1 MNGLDYA
8 ILLLMTISIVSG
20 AYNGFVFSALNAVSF
35 FLSWILSL
43 IFYPLLSRHLM
54 TRYESLFQ
62 RLVHFTE
69 GSSKI
74 PSVEA
79 RNARLSSLSETQIGN
94 LLEEI
99 QLPNPFHR
107 ILAADVFAANG
118 SAQTLGQYFDTTIAV
133 ILVNILSFLLLFFL
147 IKLFFVVLLSVSKA
161 VVNLP
166 VLKQFDALLGGAF
179 GVLRGFFVLYF
190 LFAMIPIIMTLAPVD
205 VLGEYLEGSRFA
217 GFFYQFNL
225 FTSLV
230 RGKPS

>member
-1 MNGLDYA
+1 MDYG
-8 ILLLMTISIVSG
+8 ILLLMAISILSG
-20 AYNGFVFSALNAVSF
+20 VYNGFVLSALNTVSLL
-35 FLSWILSL
+35 LSWIISL
-43 IFYPLLSRHLM
+43 IFYPLLSGYLM
-54 TRYESLFQ
+54 IRYEALFQ

-74 PSVEA
+74 PSIEA
-79 RNARLSSLSETQIGN
+79 RNARLTSISEAQLGN
-94 LLEEI
+94 LLEEM

-107 ILAADVFAANG
+107 ILASDVFAANG
-118 SAQTLGQYFDTTIAV
+118 SIQSLGQYFDNTIAV

-147 IKLFFVVLLSVSKA
+147 IKVFFIILVSIAKA

-166 VLKQFDALLGGAF
+166 VLKQFDALFGGAF

-190 LFAMIPIIMTLAPVD
+190 LFALIPIVLTLAPVD

-225 FTSLV
+225 FTSFV
-230 RGKPS
+230 RGKP